1 MPPPRGRFGSRLVTL
16 STDVGTAYAAQMKA
30 VLVRSLDAS
39 RIVDLVHDLPRH
51 GIAEAAF
58 VVRATAGGFPRGTVH
73 VVVVDPGVGG
83 IRAPI
88 VLRCRDGSTL
98 VGPDNGVLLPL
109 AEHLGGVAASFR
121 IDPDRRGANRR
132 VGTTFDGRD
141 VFAPAAA
148 LLARGIPASR
158 LGRPIDP
165 IVYRVPDAVRIS
177 GGARGKIVHVD
188 RFGNLITNVPSE
200 WVLPRAGQLRL
211 TVGRRSRIVPWVR
224 SYEALGPRRV
234 GALGSSFGTLE
245 VAVREG
251 SAAVR
256 LAARTGTRV
265 SVVWAPG
272 ARRATEMVNSVRPRS
287 A

>member
-1 MPPPRGRFGSRLVTL
+1 
-16 STDVGTAYAAQMKA
+16 MKA

-58 VVRATAGGFPRGTVH
+58 VVRAIAGGFPRGTVH

-83 IRAPI
+83 ARAPI

-98 VGPDNGVLLPL
+98 VGPDNGVLMPL
-109 AEHLGGVAASFR
+109 AESLGGVAGSFR
-121 IDPDRRGANRR
+121 ITPDRRGTTRR

-148 LLARGIPASR
+148 LLARGAPASR

-165 IVYRVPDAVRIS
+165 VGFRVPDAVRIS
-177 GGARGKIVHVD
+177 GGARGEVVHDD
-188 RFGNLITNVPSE
+188 RFGNLITNVPSR
-200 WVLPRAGQLRL
+200 WVRPQAGLLRI
-211 TVGRRSRIVPWVR
+211 TVGRRTRVVPWTP
-224 SYEALGPRRV
+224 SYEALGPRRI
-234 GALGSSFGTLE
+234 GALGSSFGTVE

-251 SAAVR
+251 SASVR
-256 LAARTGTRV
+256 LAARTGTPV
-265 SVVWAPG
+265 SVVWTAG

>member
-1 MPPPRGRFGSRLVTL
+1 MTCPATGSRRRP
-16 STDVGTAYAAQMKA
+16 SWSGRPPAGSRA
-30 VLVRSLDAS
+30 VRSMS
-39 RIVDLVHDLPRH
+39 WSSTQ
-51 GIAEAAF
+51 GSGES
-58 VVRATAGGFPRGTVH
+58 G
-73 VVVVDPGVGG
+73 
-83 IRAPI
+83 
-88 VLRCRDGSTL
+88 LRSCSVARDGSTL

-272 ARRATEMVNSVRPRS
+272 ASRATEMVNSVRPTVGLRERFPRDRWRS
-287 A
+287 ATTTRSSGSRGPPARTR

>member
-1 MPPPRGRFGSRLVTL
+1 
-16 STDVGTAYAAQMKA
+16 MKA

-58 VVRATAGGFPRGTVH
+58 VVRAIAGGFPRGTVH

-83 IRAPI
+83 TRAPI

-98 VGPDNGVLLPL
+98 VGPDNGVLMPL
-109 AEHLGGVAASFR
+109 AESLGGVAGAVR
-121 IDPDRRGANRR
+121 ITLDRRGTTRR

-148 LLARGIPASR
+148 RLVRGTPASR

-165 IVYRVPDAVRIS
+165 VVYRVPDAVRIS
-177 GGARGKIVHVD
+177 GGARGEVVHVD
-188 RFGNLITNVPSE
+188 RFGNLITNVPSR
-200 WVLPRAGQLRL
+200 WVRPQAGQLRL
-211 TVGRRSRIVPWVR
+211 TVGRHTRIVPWTP
-224 SYEALGPRRV
+224 SYEALGPRRI
-234 GALGSSFGTLE
+234 GALGSSFGTVE

-251 SAAVR
+251 SASFR
-256 LAARTGTRV
+256 LAARTGTPV
-265 SVVWAPG
+265 SVVWTAG